1 MNPLNQAIFAHY
13 RDSIAASQR
22 PPVNITLQPS
32 ASLSVWQSKVGGVP
46 YLPQWRDF
54 NRKGNLM
61 KQTA

>member
-1 MNPLNQAIFAHY
+1 MNLLNQAIFAPY

-22 PPVNITLQPS
+22 PTVNITLQPS

-46 YLPQWRDF
+46 YLPQWRSF